1 MCVCHENGS
10 TTQCEA
16 CLNLQIVMCERD
28 LELELWDLQ
37 VCLIQHLIEIN
48 RSLHYFSTSG
58 EAVIVLYGPSRPVHT
73 LPVTEASVFQ
83 VPCQS
88 CVKSAFHLHERNR
101 LWGSG
106 VSRGREGVEGREAEG
121 TEAKGADLDGNL
133 DMKLAWLE
141 DSAGRQRSS

>member
-1 MCVCHENGS
+1 MCVCVCHENGS

-37 VCLIQHLIEIN
+37 VSFSPHLIEIN
-48 RSLHYFSTSG
+48 RSLHYFPTSG
-58 EAVIVLYGPSRPVHT
+58 EAVIIVLYGPSRPVHT

-106 VSRGREGVEGREAEG
+106 VSRGREGVEGREAED

-133 DMKLAWLE
+133 VMKPAWLE
-141 DSAGRQRSS
+141 DSAGRQ